1 MFMIRPFE
9 AADTDAVI
17 AIWRACELTRPWN
30 NPRADIAR
38 KLAVQPELFFI
49 GCHAQTPIETP
60 IATAMFG
67 YDGHRG
73 WLYYFAVLPEYQNK
87 GYGRALL
94 AHGEAALTAMG
105 CPKINLQIR
114 DTTTN
119 TTGTT
124 TGTTHT
130 VTAFYEKSGYRAD
143 AVLSY
148 GKRLIDD
155 E

>member
-1 MFMIRPFE
+1 
-9 AADTDAVI
+9 
-17 AIWRACELTRPWN
+17 
-30 NPRADIAR
+30 
-38 KLAVQPELFFI
+38 
-49 GCHAQTPIETP
+49 
-60 IATAMFG
+60 MFG

-105 CPKINLQIR
+105 CSKINLQIR

-119 TTGTT
+119 TTGIID
-124 TGTTHT
+124 T

>member
-9 AADTDAVI
+9 VADTDAVI

-73 WLYYFAVLPEYQNK
+73 WLYYFAVLPEYLNK

>member
-1 MFMIRPFE
+1 M
-9 AADTDAVI
+9 DAVI

-49 GCHAQTPIETP
+49 GCHAQTPI
-60 IATAMFG
+60 ATAMFG

-73 WLYYFAVLPEYQNK
+73 WLYYFAVLPEYHNK
-87 GYGRALL
+87 GYDRALL

-114 DTTTN
+114 KTTTN
-119 TTGTT
+119 TAGTT

-130 VTAFYEKSGYRAD
+130 ATAFYEKSGYCTD
-143 AVLSY
+143 AVSSY
-148 GKRLIDD
+148 GKRLIND

>member
-1 MFMIRPFE
+1 MFMMRPFE
-9 AADTDAVI
+9 VADTDAVI
-17 AIWRACELTRPWN
+17 AIWRACDLTRPWN

-49 GCHAQTPIETP
+49 GCHAKNPIS
-60 IATAMFG
+60 TAMFG

-87 GYGRALL
+87 GYGCALL

-114 DTTTN
+114 NTTTN
-119 TTGTT
+119 TSGITD
-124 TGTTHT
+124 T
-130 VTAFYEKSGYRAD
+130 VTSFYEKSGYRTD

>member
-9 AADTDAVI
+9 VADTDAVI

-49 GCHAQTPIETP
+49 GCHAQTP

-114 DTTTN
+114 NTTTN

-124 TGTTHT
+124 TGTSNT
-130 VTAFYEKSGYRAD
+130 VTAFYEKSGYRTD
-143 AVLSY
+143 AVSSY

>member
-1 MFMIRPFE
+1 
-9 AADTDAVI
+9 
-17 AIWRACELTRPWN
+17 
-30 NPRADIAR
+30 
-38 KLAVQPELFFI
+38 
-49 GCHAQTPIETP
+49 
-60 IATAMFG
+60 MFG

-105 CPKINLQIR
+105 CSKINLQIR

-119 TTGTT
+119 TTGITD
-124 TGTTHT
+124 T

>member
-1 MFMIRPFE
+1 MT
-9 AADTDAVI
+9 DTDAVI
-17 AIWRACELTRPWN
+17 AIWRACELTRSWN

-49 GCHAQTPIETP
+49 GCHAQTPI
-60 IATAMFG
+60 ATAMFG

-73 WLYYFAVLPEYQNK
+73 WLYYFAVLPEYHNK
-87 GYGRALL
+87 GYDCALL

-114 DTTTN
+114 KTTTN
-119 TTGTT
+119 TAGTT

-130 VTAFYEKSGYRAD
+130 ATAFYEKSGYRAD

>member
-1 MFMIRPFE
+1 
-9 AADTDAVI
+9 
-17 AIWRACELTRPWN
+17 
-30 NPRADIAR
+30 
-38 KLAVQPELFFI
+38 
-49 GCHAQTPIETP
+49 
-60 IATAMFG
+60 MFG

-114 DTTTN
+114 NTTTN

-124 TGTTHT
+124 TGTSNT
-130 VTAFYEKSGYRAD
+130 VTAFYEKSGYRTD
-143 AVLSY
+143 AVSSY

>member
-9 AADTDAVI
+9 AVDTDAVI
-17 AIWRACELTRPWN
+17 AIWQACDLTRPWN

-49 GCHAQTPIETP
+49 GCHAKTPIATP

-119 TTGTT
+119 TTGITD
-124 TGTTHT
+124 T

>member
-87 GYGRALL
+87 GVNAVIMSEFYK
-94 AHGEAALTAMG
+94 TYKKNNI
-105 CPKINLQIR
+105 KITNQTPELEDNTQIHSMWKNFDVKVNKR
-114 DTTTN
+114 RST
-119 TTGTT
+119 
-124 TGTTHT
+124 
-130 VTAFYEKSGYRAD
+130 Y
-143 AVLSY
+143 VLP
-148 GKRLIDD
+148 IN
-155 E
+155 

>member
-1 MFMIRPFE
+1 
-9 AADTDAVI
+9 
-17 AIWRACELTRPWN
+17 
-30 NPRADIAR
+30 
-38 KLAVQPELFFI
+38 
-49 GCHAQTPIETP
+49 
-60 IATAMFG
+60 MFG

-73 WLYYFAVLPEYQNK
+73 WLYYFAVFPEYQNK

-114 DTTTN
+114 NTTTN

-124 TGTTHT
+124 HAA
-130 VTAFYEKSGYRAD
+130 TAFYEKSGYCTD
-143 AVLSY
+143 AVSSY

>member
-1 MFMIRPFE
+1 MIRPFE
-9 AADTDAVI
+9 VADTDAVI

>member
-1 MFMIRPFE
+1 M
-9 AADTDAVI
+9 
-17 AIWRACELTRPWN
+17 TRPWN

-49 GCHAQTPIETP
+49 GCHAQTP

-94 AHGEAALTAMG
+94 AHGEAALTVMG

-114 DTTTN
+114 NTTTN
-119 TTGTT
+119 TAGTT

-130 VTAFYEKSGYRAD
+130 ATAFYEKSGYCTD
-143 AVLSY
+143 AVSSY